1 MKKVMIPCLCGKPSE
16 FEYDENA
23 VLDRE
28 TEDIILSGN
37 FMTSNCSFCG
47 KTLKPD
53 FSVRFKNEEK
63 GIDILYIPEKDRD
76 SYLRG
81 KSDYTYKKPDRVVI
95 GYQELAEKIRILRES
110 FDDRIIESVKYYIL
124 SKIENDKKPE
134 NEIYVYFN
142 SLQNEKLLFEIHGL
156 HEAEVG
162 MLPIEKSF
170 YDLNADKLDE
180 HSSMEPFKT
189 FLEPPY
195 ISLMKVYRE
204 YEENNPASASNN

>member
-16 FEYDENA
+16 FEYDENP
-23 VLDRE
+23 VLDKE

-37 FMTSNCSFCG
+37 FMTSLCSVCG
-47 KTLKPD
+47 KKLKPD
-53 FSVRFKNEEK
+53 FSVRFKNEDN
-63 GIDILYIPEKDRD
+63 GVDILYIPEKERD

-81 KSDYTYKKPDRVVI
+81 KSDYLYKKPERVVI
-95 GYQELAEKIRILRES
+95 GYQELAEKIRIMRENL
-110 FDDRIIESVKYYIL
+110 DDRVIESVKYYIL
-124 SKIENDKKPE
+124 SKIENDEKPD

-142 SLQNEKLLFEIHGL
+142 SLQNKKLLFEIHGL

-170 YDLNADKLDE
+170 YDLNAEKLEE
-180 HSSMEPFKT
+180 HIGIEPFKT

-204 YEENNPASASNN
+204 YEESNPASASGN